1 MTLGKPVRRTATT
14 YEICSRCGHYI
25 YENQAFDQMPNTGK
39 SVLRLSPFHV
49 NHADCS
55 ASILRGE
62 PASPFG
68 PEKYRGSGLQ
78 EG

>member
-1 MTLGKPVRRTATT
+1 
-14 YEICSRCGHYI
+14 
-25 YENQAFDQMPNTGK
+25 MPGVGK
-39 SVLRLSPFHV
+39 SVLRLAPFHV

-62 PASPFG
+62 PSSPFG